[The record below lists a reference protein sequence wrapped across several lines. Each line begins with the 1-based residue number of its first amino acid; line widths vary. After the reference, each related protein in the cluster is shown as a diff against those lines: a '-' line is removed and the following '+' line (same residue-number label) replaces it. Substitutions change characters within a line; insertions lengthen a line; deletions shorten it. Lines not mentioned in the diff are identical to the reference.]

1 MTSFSPSSG
10 PENTLVTITGNNFNA
25 VTSVDFGGINTSFNI
40 ISDTELV
47 VVVPAGLT
55 TTSTITMTSS
65 GGCTG
70 TSPTMFSLIE
80 SDCNST
86 SNDDIYMSEVY
97 DSDGGSYGVIELYN
111 PTNTV
116 IVLDG
121 VYQIDRYGDIGNAA
135 PSYSILLTG
144 TINPLDTF
152 IIEMGSTGNTC
163 SGLVSD
169 LDQGAGI
176 NANDEI
182 VLLKNSIQIDVL
194 YTDVNIGYTYIR
206 NSDAAAPSTTFDIN
220 EWTFSDTEDCS
231 DLGMH
236 TEDPVNTPVITQPD
250 SQIVCE
256 NTSTNFT
263 VSVDVGTYTYQ
274 WKVLDASGNWIDVV
288 DNANY
293 SGTTTNT
300 LMVNNIPFNFDGNQY
315 YCEITSTSCDLLSI
329 AVQLEVLNPEVDT
342 IANQTVCTDYTL
354 PVLTNGN
361 YFSASGG
368 TGTPFNAGDI
378 ISTSQTIFIYNE
390 IGTAP
395 DICSNESSFTV
406 TVSGTPLVDTIA
418 NQTVCTDFTLPVLT
432 NGNYFSASGG
442 TGTLFNAGDII
453 STSQTIYIYN
463 EVGTVPDT
471 CSNESSFT
479 ITVSGTPLVDTIANQ
494 TVCTDFTL
502 PVLTNGNYFSASG
515 GTGTMFNAGDIIST
529 SQTIFIYNEVGTAP
543 DTCSNESSFT
553 VTVLGTPL
561 VDTIANQ
568 TVCTDYTLPVLTNG
582 NYFSASGGTGTT
594 FNAGD
599 VISTTQTI
607 YIYNEVGTAPDTCS
621 NESSFTVTV
630 SGTPLVDTI
639 ANQTVCTD
647 YTLPALTNGNY
658 FSASGGTGTTFNAG
672 DVISTSQT
680 IFIYNEVGTAPDICS
695 NESSFTVTISGTPLV
710 DTMANQTVCTDYTL
724 PVLTNG
730 NYFSASG
737 GTGTMYNAGDVIS
750 TTQTIFIYN
759 EVGTAPDI
767 CSNES
772 SFSITVFGTPLVDTI
787 ANQTVC
793 TDFTLPVLTN
803 GNYFSAS
810 GGTGTTFNAGDV
822 ISTSQTI
829 FIYNEV
835 GTAPDICSNESSF
848 TVTVSGTPL
857 VDTIANQTVC
867 TDYTLPVL
875 TNGNYFSAS
884 GGNGTTFNAGD
895 VISTSQTIFIYNE
908 IGTAPDI
915 CSNESSFTVTVSG
928 TPLVDTIA
936 NQTVCTDYTL
946 PALTNGNYFSAS
958 GGTGTMFNA
967 GDVIS
972 TTQTIFIYN
981 EIGTA
986 PDICSNESSFTV
998 TVGSSVDFNLSE
1010 SNIDVINGSLTINMD
1025 DPSLSFEYS
1034 LNGVEFQTSNTFTN
1048 LPNGSYTLFVREV
1061 NGCLI
1066 KSITF
1071 EITLDLYIPNFLTPN
1086 GDGFHDTWKITDRNN
1101 IVIDVYIF
1109 DRYGKLLK
1117 HIIGTEASWNGTYN
1131 GKTLET
1137 NDYWYIINLRTGQAI
1152 NGHFTLKR

>member
-70 TSPTMFSLIE
+70 TSPTIFSLIE

-300 LMVNNIPFNFDGNQY
+300 LMVNNIPFTFDGNQY

-354 PVLTNGN
+354 PILTNGN
-361 YFSASGG
+361 YFSA
-368 TGTPFNAGDI
+368 
-378 ISTSQTIFIYNE
+378 
-390 IGTAP
+390 
-395 DICSNESSFTV
+395 
-406 TVSGTPLVDTIA
+406 
-418 NQTVCTDFTLPVLT
+418 T
-432 NGNYFSASGG
+432 NGAG
-442 TGTLFNAGDII
+442 TQLN
-453 STSQTIYIYN
+453 
-463 EVGTVPDT
+463 P
-471 CSNESSFT
+471 
-479 ITVSGTPLVDTIANQ
+479 
-494 TVCTDFTL
+494 
-502 PVLTNGNYFSASG
+502 
-515 GTGTMFNAGDIIST
+515 
-529 SQTIFIYNEVGTAP
+529 
-543 DTCSNESSFT
+543 
-553 VTVLGTPL
+553 
-561 VDTIANQ
+561 
-568 TVCTDYTLPVLTNG
+568 
-582 NYFSASGGTGTT
+582 
-594 FNAGD
+594 
-599 VISTTQTI
+599 
-607 YIYNEVGTAPDTCS
+607 
-621 NESSFTVTV
+621 
-630 SGTPLVDTI
+630 
-639 ANQTVCTD
+639 
-647 YTLPALTNGNY
+647 
-658 FSASGGTGTTFNAG
+658 G

-695 NESSFTVTISGTPLV
+695 NESSFTV
-710 DTMANQTVCTDYTL
+710 
-724 PVLTNG
+724 
-730 NYFSASG
+730 
-737 GTGTMYNAGDVIS
+737 
-750 TTQTIFIYN
+750 
-759 EVGTAPDI
+759 
-767 CSNES
+767 
-772 SFSITVFGTPLVDTI
+772 
-787 ANQTVC
+787 
-793 TDFTLPVLTN
+793 
-803 GNYFSAS
+803 
-810 GGTGTTFNAGDV
+810 
-822 ISTSQTI
+822 
-829 FIYNEV
+829 
-835 GTAPDICSNESSF
+835 
-848 TVTVSGTPL
+848 
-857 VDTIANQTVC
+857 
-867 TDYTLPVL
+867 
-875 TNGNYFSAS
+875 
-884 GGNGTTFNAGD
+884 
-895 VISTSQTIFIYNE
+895 
-908 IGTAPDI
+908 
-915 CSNESSFTVTVSG
+915 
-928 TPLVDTIA
+928 
-936 NQTVCTDYTL
+936 
-946 PALTNGNYFSAS
+946 
-958 GGTGTMFNA
+958 
-967 GDVIS
+967 
-972 TTQTIFIYN
+972 
-981 EIGTA
+981 
-986 PDICSNESSFTV
+986 
-998 TVGSSVDFNLSE
+998 
-1010 SNIDVINGSLTINMD
+1010 
-1025 DPSLSFEYS
+1025 
-1034 LNGVEFQTSNTFTN
+1034 
-1048 LPNGSYTLFVREV
+1048 
-1061 NGCLI
+1061 
-1066 KSITF
+1066 
-1071 EITLDLYIPNFLTPN
+1071 
-1086 GDGFHDTWKITDRNN
+1086 
-1101 IVIDVYIF
+1101 
-1109 DRYGKLLK
+1109 
-1117 HIIGTEASWNGTYN
+1117 
-1131 GKTLET
+1131 
-1137 NDYWYIINLRTGQAI
+1137 
-1152 NGHFTLKR
+1152 